1 MVVTKNKERLNF
13 GSPHNK
19 SMVSYF
25 SFVMGIFDWP
35 SQEKNNQ
42 ALENIKFD
50 MLYRY
55 RLQE

>member
-1 MVVTKNKERLNF
+1 
-13 GSPHNK
+13 
-19 SMVSYF
+19 
-25 SFVMGIFDWP
+25 VMGIFDWP

-42 ALENIKFD
+42 ALDNIKFD